1 MIWFWVAF
9 NLFVLSV
16 LALDLGVF
24 NRKPHAVTVREAAL
38 WTGAWVSLALAFN
51 GVLLVWKGRQA
62 ALEFLAGYLIEE
74 SLSVDNVFVIALIFT
89 HFAAPAEYQRR
100 VLFWG
105 ILGALAMR
113 LLLILAGAALL
124 HRFHWVIYL
133 FGAFLVYTGIKM
145 LTSGSEAME
154 VESNPTVRFFRRLL
168 PITESYEG
176 ERFFVR
182 RAGRLFATP
191 LALVLV
197 LVETS
202 DLIFA
207 VDSIPAIF
215 GVTQDPFIVYTS
227 NVFAILGLRS
237 LYFLI
242 AGMIGTFRYL
252 KVGLA
257 LVLQFVGA
265 KMLVV
270 PWVKIPIGVAL
281 GVVVGILSISILASI
296 RTARREAAE
305 AQPERVE
312 IDR

>member
-1 MIWFWVAF
+1 MIWFWLAF
-9 NLFVLSV
+9 NLFILSV

-24 NRKPHAVTVREAAL
+24 NRKSRTVTVREASL
-38 WTGAWVSLALAFN
+38 WTGVWVSLALGFN
-51 GVLLVWKGRQA
+51 GVLFFWKGRQA

-74 SLSVDNVFVIALIFT
+74 SLSVDNVFVIALIFG
-89 HFAAPAEYQRR
+89 HFAVPAEYQRR

-105 ILGALAMR
+105 ILGALVMR
-113 LLLILAGAALL
+113 LTLILMGAALL

-133 FGAFLVYTGIKM
+133 FGAFLVYTGFKM
-145 LTSGSEAME
+145 LTGGDETVE
-154 VESNPTVRFFRRLL
+154 VEQNRMVRFFRRLL
-168 PITESYEG
+168 PITENYEG

-197 LVETS
+197 VVESS

-207 VDSIPAIF
+207 IDSIPAIF

-242 AGMIGTFRYL
+242 AGMISTFRYL
-252 KVGLA
+252 KIGLA
-257 LVLQFVGA
+257 LVLQFVGG
-265 KMLVV
+265 KMLIVQ
-270 PWVKIPIGVAL
+270 WVKIPIGIAL
-281 GVVVGILSISILASI
+281 GVVVAILASAIFFSI
-296 RTARREAAE
+296 RAARREAAE
-305 AQPERVE
+305 AGSAR
-312 IDR
+312 